1 MEVIKKQEAVNSQR
15 KDQIASGD
23 RSDKIRTYNFPQSR
37 ITGILLVT
45 SFYLE
50 IDHRTNLTLYGIEK
64 MLNGELLDQFIEE
77 YLDKI
82 YNSKINELLETE
94 KSS

>member
-1 MEVIKKQEAVNSQR
+1 MERDRIKLGPIISLNQGLQVFR
-15 KDQIASGD
+15 MLLF
-23 RSDKIRTYNFPQSR
+23 TYIS
-37 ITGILLVT
+37 
-45 SFYLE
+45 
-50 IDHRTNLTLYGIEK
+50 DHRTNLTLYGIEK

-82 YNSKINELLETE
+82 YNAKINELLETE